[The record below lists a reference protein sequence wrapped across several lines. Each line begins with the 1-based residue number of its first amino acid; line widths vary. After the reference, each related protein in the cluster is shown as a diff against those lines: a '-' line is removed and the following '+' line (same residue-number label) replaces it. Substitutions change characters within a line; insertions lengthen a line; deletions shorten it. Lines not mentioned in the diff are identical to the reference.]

1 MPMNNAKRYA
11 PVTLRNRE
19 PIRDVLR
26 DVLPHRGQVL
36 EIGSGSGEHAAF
48 FAASFPEIV
57 WQPSDTDPQCLAS
70 IAAWMAE
77 AALPNLQPPLRLDV
91 EDRSWR
97 AVADRVR
104 DVVVS
109 INMIHIAPWSAT
121 LALLA
126 GAARVLAAGAPLV
139 LYGPYRIDG
148 ATAPSNLEFERWLHG
163 RDPRYGVRELR
174 EVEAAAAA
182 VGFGPAAID
191 ALPANNHA
199 VVLRRRGAAPAV
211 TAA

>member
-1 MPMNNAKRYA
+1 MKKLA
-11 PVTLRNRE
+11 PATERNRE
-19 PIRDVLR
+19 PIRQVLAG
-26 DVLPHRGQVL
+26 VLPPAGLVL
-36 EIGSGSGEHAAF
+36 EVAAGTGEHAVYFARAF
-48 FAASFPEIV
+48 PALQ
-57 WQPSDTDPQCLAS
+57 WQPTNPDPDSRAS
-70 IAAWMAE
+70 ITAWRDE
-77 AALPNLQPPLRLDV
+77 AGLANLRAPLPLDV
-91 EDRSWR
+91 EAPWPVER
-97 AVADRVR
+97 ADAVVCI
-104 DVVVS
+104 DV
-109 INMIHIAPWSAT
+109 IHIAPWSAT